1 VTHNHTFTPSLFA
14 RLQSHAAPFV
24 DTIDDVIGRALDAL
38 EAAKGEAIAT
48 DSGVT
53 RVFNPAAMP
62 SLTYTTAKKLSLNGA
77 PIIKEV
83 YWNTLMNET
92 IRAVGK
98 QGLSPQLI
106 LGMMKVPA
114 KAGEFDGPGYKFIKE
129 AGISVQGQN
138 ANRAWQQ
145 TYAIADALGF
155 TVEAEWVW
163 QDNEKAHL
171 PKTAGSTKISA

>member
-1 VTHNHTFTPSLFA
+1 VMHNHTFTPSLFA

-38 EAAKGEAIAT
+38 DATKGNLTVA
-48 DSGVT
+48 DSGAPHVC
-53 RVFNPAAMP
+53 NPAAMP
-62 SLTYTTAKKLSLNGA
+62 SLTYTTPKKLSLNGV

-92 IRAVGK
+92 IRAAGK
-98 QGLSPQLI
+98 QGLSPDLI
-106 LGMMKVPA
+106 LGLMKVPA
-114 KAGEFDGPGYKFIKE
+114 KPGEFDGPGYKFIEE

-145 TYAIADALGF
+145 TYAIADALDF

-163 QDNEKAHL
+163 QNNDKAHL
-171 PKTAGSTKISA
+171 PKKAGSAKMPA

>member
-1 VTHNHTFTPSLFA
+1 MTHDHTFTPSLFA

-38 EAAKGEAIAT
+38 EAAKGVAVVGASAAQHVY
-48 DSGVT
+48 D
-53 RVFNPAAMP
+53 PAAMP
-62 SLTYTTAKKLSLNGA
+62 SLTYTTPKKLSLNGA
-77 PIIKEV
+77 LIIKEV

-92 IRAVGK
+92 IRAAGK
-98 QGLSPQLI
+98 QGLSPEFI

-114 KAGEFDGPGYKFIKE
+114 KAGAFDGPGYKFIEE

-145 TYAIADALGF
+145 TYVIADALGF
-155 TVEAEWVW
+155 SVEAEWVW
-163 QDNEKAHL
+163 QDNDKAHL
-171 PKTAGSTKISA
+171 PKAVGSTKMSA